1 MPEHDPRTVAIAA
14 AHEAGALARAAFRGR
29 REIMSKG
36 GQDIV
41 TEIDH
46 AAEAV
51 ICARLTAAFPDD
63 ALLAEER
70 GRQGGNARYCWIIDP
85 LDGTHNYAAQLP
97 FWCVAI
103 ARYDQ
108 EAGRPTVGV
117 IYDPL
122 HEELFTAVRGGGA
135 TLNEAPLQVGQVND
149 LGVAFLACDIGHD
162 QTIGDQMMHA
172 ARCAQPRSR
181 RLRILGSAVLAL
193 AYVAAG
199 RIDSFFQL
207 RLQPW
212 DLAAA
217 WLLVEEAGGLIT
229 TWEGA
234 PLSLAAPGVVA
245 ANPTLHPQVLALLA
259 EVASSEWRVASGEW
273 RVASGE

>member
-1 MPEHDPRTVAIAA
+1 MPEPDPRTVAIAA
-14 AHEAGALARAAFRGR
+14 AREAGALARAAFRGR
-29 REIMSKG
+29 REITSKG

-46 AAEAV
+46 AAEAA
-51 ICARLTAAFPDD
+51 ICARLAAAFPAD
-63 ALLAEER
+63 AILAEER
-70 GRQGGNARYCWIIDP
+70 GSQGGRARYCWVIDP

-97 FWCVAI
+97 FWCLSI

-108 EAGRPTVGV
+108 EAGRPEVGV

-122 HEELFTAVRGGGA
+122 HDELFAAGRGGGA
-135 TLNEAPLQVGQVND
+135 MLNGTPLRVGQVAD
-149 LGVAFLACDIGHD
+149 VRAALLACDVGYEQAISNR
-162 QTIGDQMMHA
+162 MMRA
-172 ARCAQPRSR
+172 ARGVQPRTR

-199 RIDSFFQL
+199 RIDAFFHL
-207 RLQPW
+207 HLQPW

-217 WLLVEEAGGLIT
+217 WLLVEEAGGVIT

-234 PLSLAAPGVVA
+234 PLTLTAPGVVA
-245 ANPTLHPQVLALLA
+245 ANPALHPQVLALLD
-259 EVASSEWRVASGEW
+259 EVAGGE
-273 RVASGE
+273 